1 MTDMFF
7 TPLELVQSISRN
19 TTLFS
24 GDIISCGTSVGA
36 LPMKPGVTVKI
47 HIDGIGT
54 LTKTFAED
62 PVEALPS

>member
-1 MTDMFF
+1 
-7 TPLELVQSISRN
+7 
-19 TTLFS
+19 
-24 GDIISCGTSVGA
+24 
-36 LPMKPGVTVKI
+36 MKPGVTVKI